1 MNEELQV
8 GLGLKIDKFQE
19 GLKSATRNVDSFAS
33 KLKSPLNALMGFKSA
48 IAGGIGL
55 ATIQQLSDYAEQLR
69 NMSEALNITTGD
81 LQRFYNSASFS
92 GISMETAN
100 KSLTK
105 FTNSL
110 NSAANGSVESGD
122 AFAKIG
128 VSLRDSNG
136 DMRNTMEVL
145 MDVADAFSKVENK
158 ANNGRLAVEMFGK
171 QGLKLVGFL
180 NQGKKAIE
188 ELGESRPILSDDA
201 IERLDQMGDDIKA
214 VFDSLKANTGEWLS
228 YLHPVTAGLKQQIT
242 FFRELQGVVNSAAEA
257 MTSLTAHGVS
267 KLVGWSTQGYNTQKE
282 ILSSAKKFANLT
294 LTTGTGLAA
303 FGVLPSKAQASI
315 LRFIKPDSE
324 QSAAESASTEEDR
337 LKARELALKAAAKS
351 EEELQKKRFQHEL
364 ENSSLHKKRILLEE
378 ELAKAVQ
385 LRNEHE
391 ERFQKTNDPQAR
403 RDANK
408 QSERMLEIQSSL
420 LAVETQ
426 REERKAKLDDLLNQK
441 VAIENSVVIL
451 GLGMRQAVLM
461 DRINKMTKLGPE
473 FIEAENELRKN
484 AIAIS
489 EREVRAEQ
497 VKLEIT
503 KKRVDELKDNL
514 RIAKLDPNGGA
525 RAAKIE
531 EEIQQNIVKLQQQ
544 KIELAKRAGEEQV
557 KLANLQATLQ
567 QKVNQLKESKEDASK
582 YTIEEF
588 AKVGGWGNAAN
599 RKAWD
604 KVMEFQR
611 AQEKIDWLRG
621 QGANPEE
628 IQKAIEAREAIR
640 KQLDP
645 RFIKSTDL
653 RSPFQ
658 DLEDAIRKLTAEI
671 KAQREV
677 ADRWAAPVKV
687 GENVF
692 NPANI
697 DPGSAVKMNA
707 TLDEIKK
714 LLSEP
719 LKVKPVNGP

>member
-100 KSLTK
+100 KSLAK
-105 FTNSL
+105 FNNSL

-171 QGLKLVGFL
+171 QGMKLVGFL
-180 NQGKKAIE
+180 NQGRKAIE
-188 ELGESRPILSDDA
+188 EMGESRPILSDDA
-201 IERLDQMGDDIKA
+201 IDRLDKMGDDIKA
-214 VFDSLKANTGEWLS
+214 IFDSLVANTGEWLS
-228 YLHPVTAGLKQQIT
+228 YLQPVTEGLKQQIF
-242 FFRELQGVVNSAAEA
+242 FFRRLQDAINSVAEA
-257 MTSLTAHGVS
+257 MTTLTAHGVS
-267 KLVGWSTQGYNTQKE
+267 KLVGWSTEGYHTQQH
-282 ILSSAKKFANLT
+282 IVSSVKKIAMLT
-294 LTTGTGLAA
+294 LSTSSGLAA
-303 FGVLPSKAQASI
+303 FGVLPRMAQASV
-315 LRFIKPDSE
+315 LNFIKPDRSQTE
-324 QSAAESASTEEDR
+324 QTEFDAI
-337 LKARELALKAAAKS
+337 KAREIALKAAAKS
-351 EEELQKKRFQHEL
+351 EEELQKKRFQFEF

-391 ERFQKTNDPQAR
+391 ERLRKTNDPQAR
-403 RDANK
+403 RDANE
-408 QSERMLEIQSSL
+408 QSKKMLEIQSSL

-426 REERKAKLDDLLNQK
+426 RAERKQKLDDLLNQK

-489 EREVRAEQ
+489 EREVMAEQ

-544 KIELAKRAGEEQV
+544 KLELAKRAGEEQV

-588 AKVGGWGNAAN
+588 ARVGGWGNAAN

-611 AQEKIDWLRG
+611 AQEKIDLLRG

-677 ADRWAAPVKV
+677 ADRWAVPVKV

-692 NPANI
+692 NPADI